1 MSNTPTITQ
10 LGDLNGVLPYQTLG
24 ISIKKDGGVWIG
36 FIVAGQGSITSN
48 EAFGL
53 VLVEAMACGKPLV
66 ACNLQSGVPYVC
78 LNEVNGLTCQPAE
91 SGALS
96 RAVNRILF
104 DPELAARLGQAGLK
118 RAQTEFSASL
128 MVNRTLALFSSLTER
143 APRT

>member
-1 MSNTPTITQ
+1 MGEISDQ
-10 LGDLNGVLPYQTLG
+10 DLPALLHACDVFVFP
-24 ISIKKDGGVWIG
+24 
-36 FIVAGQGSITSN
+36 SITSN

-78 LNEVNGLTCQPAE
+78 LNEVNGLICPPAE

-104 DPELAARLGQAGLK
+104 APELAARLGQAGLK

-128 MVNRTLALFSSLTER
+128 MVNRTLALFSNLTEH